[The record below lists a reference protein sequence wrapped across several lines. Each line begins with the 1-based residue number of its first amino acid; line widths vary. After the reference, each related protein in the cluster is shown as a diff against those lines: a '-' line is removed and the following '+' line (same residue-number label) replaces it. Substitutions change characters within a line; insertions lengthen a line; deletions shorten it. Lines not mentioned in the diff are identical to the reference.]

1 MENNLQRLEVLKT
14 QIEEL
19 AEMVV
24 PLYDVIE
31 GYFFQDVAYHQLEP
45 ILPQWIAD
53 SGRSP
58 ESAMSKEDYEKLRQ
72 AYNDPLSN
80 RIIHWYD
87 VQILLAAFQDRL
99 VAVERHLEEI
109 YKHIPAYCSHE
120 DGEYT
125 ACTRGMDD
133 TASKVHTAINE
144 VFVALASSFD
154 LFTKI
159 VYECS
164 QYAPTKFTTYKRL
177 KSRSEG
183 ILYKKINYGFDELKK
198 SGLLYDEPAC
208 VRTVCSF
215 RDEFIHNGSWDYRC
229 AVYYPAINEEP
240 VEPFVLMPD
249 VDETGLLI
257 SSGSRN
263 KFYSKGDKINVLLPG
278 LVKDV
283 IDVLNKT
290 LAELKSVLV
299 MKTATN
305 NKDEATKAA
314 MFTMIRNQVM
324 GAKALS
330 GGNFTPEDLLKWMD
344 CLMPQFLMTAPIIAE
359 LCRGITLSERL
370 GQLLLY
376 SGFDKGRPYRMLMFV
391 LLLNETANLGSEH
404 KLAYRLL
411 KEAYLMTDNIYGQL
425 NNSTYHFALMD
436 YLEEL
441 EKALPNRNPDELET
455 EEKVLF
461 ESLPER
467 IKVYRGMCDEE
478 KQSGNFGISWT
489 LDDEYALNYVFYKKN
504 EVKGTVGWRAEMEI
518 DKKGIFAVWG
528 VKGERK
534 EIVINPKKC
543 KDVVFVKV
551 VK

>member
-1 MENNLQRLEVLKT
+1 
-14 QIEEL
+14 
-19 AEMVV
+19 
-24 PLYDVIE
+24 
-31 GYFFQDVAYHQLEP
+31 
-45 ILPQWIAD
+45 
-53 SGRSP
+53 
-58 ESAMSKEDYEKLRQ
+58 
-72 AYNDPLSN
+72 
-80 RIIHWYD
+80 
-87 VQILLAAFQDRL
+87 
-99 VAVERHLEEI
+99 
-109 YKHIPAYCSHE
+109 
-120 DGEYT
+120 
-125 ACTRGMDD
+125 
-133 TASKVHTAINE
+133 
-144 VFVALASSFD
+144 
-154 LFTKI
+154 
-159 VYECS
+159 
-164 QYAPTKFTTYKRL
+164 
-177 KSRSEG
+177 
-183 ILYKKINYGFDELKK
+183 
-198 SGLLYDEPAC
+198 
-208 VRTVCSF
+208 
-215 RDEFIHNGSWDYRC
+215 
-229 AVYYPAINEEP
+229 
-240 VEPFVLMPD
+240 MPD

-391 LLLNETANLGSEH
+391 LLLNETANLENEH

-478 KQSGNFGISWT
+478 KRSGNFGISWT

-504 EVKGTVGWRAEMEI
+504 DVKGTVGWRAEMEI
-518 DKKGIFAVWG
+518 DKKEIFAVWG

-534 EIVINPKKC
+534 EIVINPNKC
-543 KDVVFVKV
+543 KDVTFMMV